1 MNKFAIVAT
10 LAAGLAAQT
19 AAYAGYSYPSTVGV
33 YNASGGGGTAS
44 GAVRPARYSSDSTQ
58 YITCGIAS
66 DAVSSAYV
74 SCSARDS
81 AGASLYCYTSTPST
95 VALNALSSVN
105 DTSFIYFQVNSA
117 GNCTYLSISN
127 GSNNL

>member
-10 LAAGLAAQT
+10 LAVGLAAQT
-19 AAYAGYSYPSTVGV
+19 AAYAGYSYPSLVSV
-33 YNASGGGGTAS
+33 YTYSGGGSAS
-44 GAVRPARYSSDSTQ
+44 GAVRPARYSSDATQ
-58 YITCGIAS
+58 YISCAMAS

-74 SCSARDS
+74 SCSARNS
-81 AGASLYCYTSTPST
+81 AGSYLYCYTSTPST
-95 VALNALSSVN
+95 AALNTLSSVN

-117 GNCTYLSISN
+117 GKCTYLSISN

>member
-33 YNASGGGGTAS
+33 YYASGGGGTAS
-44 GAVRPARYSSDSTQ
+44 GAIRPTRYSSDGTQ
-58 YITCGIAS
+58 YIGCAMAS

-74 SCSARDS
+74 SCSALNS
-81 AGASLYCYTSTPST
+81 AGSYLYCYTSTPST
-95 VALNALSSVN
+95 AALNALSSVN
-105 DTSFIYFQVNSA
+105 DTSFIYFQVSSS
-117 GNCTYLSISN
+117 GQCTYLSISN